1 MESTPDFQ
9 ASKSGAE
16 SSIEGMDHRVSFGVT
31 AMLLGNKHEVHC
43 VEYNCLSPDKHFTL
57 FSLV

>member
-16 SSIEGMDHRVSFGVT
+16 SSIEGMDHRDSISFGAT
-31 AMLLGNKHEVHC
+31 AVLLGNKHEVHC
-43 VEYNCLSPDKHFTL
+43 VGYN
-57 FSLV
+57 